1 MPPKRLAL
9 ITSQAFSLANFRG
22 TLIRTLTA
30 RGVEVLALAPD
41 YDDDTRAAV
50 EAFGATPVD
59 YPGTRTGMNPLR
71 DVADT
76 IRLARLLRRL
86 RVDATLAYFIKPV
99 IYGTI
104 AAWLVHV
111 PRRFAM
117 IEGLGYVFI
126 GSTERHSPAR
136 RALRWLVTKLY
147 RFALARAEKVFF
159 LNDDDIA
166 EFVGSGLVDQSRAVK
181 LGAIGVDLSAWQPQP
196 PVLEPITF
204 VMTARLLREK
214 GVNEY
219 ADAARI
225 VKAKHPQARFI
236 LLGSLDSNPGVIAH
250 EEAKRWVSDGLLEW
264 PGHVPV
270 RPWLAQS
277 SVYVLPSYREGVP
290 RSTQEAMAM
299 ARPIITTDVPGCRE
313 TVQDGVNGFLIS
325 ARDPQALAAAM
336 MRFVEKPDLIVTM
349 GRASRAM
356 AEEKFDARRADALL
370 ADVILG
376 R

>member
-22 TLIRTLTA
+22 TLIQTLTA

-41 YDDDTRAAV
+41 YDVETRAAV

-71 DVADT
+71 DVANT
-76 IRLARLLRRL
+76 IRLARLLQRL

-104 AAWLVHV
+104 AAWLVRV

-126 GSTERHSPAR
+126 GSAERHGSAR

-166 EFVGSGLVDQSRAVK
+166 EFVGSGLVDQSKAAK
-181 LGAIGVDLSAWQPQP
+181 LGAIGVDLTAWQPQP

-214 GVNEY
+214 GVVEY
-219 ADAARI
+219 ADAARL

-236 LLGSLDSNPGVIAH
+236 LLGALDSNPGVIAH
-250 EEAKRWVSDGLLEW
+250 EEVKRWVSDGLLEW

-290 RSTQEAMAM
+290 RGTQEAMAM
-299 ARPIITTDVPGCRE
+299 ARPVITTDVPGCRE
-313 TVQDGVNGFLIS
+313 TVRDGVNGFLIP
-325 ARDPQALAAAM
+325 ARDSQALAAAM

-349 GRASRAM
+349 GQASRAM
-356 AEEKFDARRADALL
+356 AEEKFDAKRADTLVAG
-370 ADVILG
+370 AILG
-376 R
+376 P